1 MQAIGADVRSRVH
14 RNLRRCSGSDQHVE
28 QRRLQRMVDPRV
40 ELAVR
45 VGARAA
51 LAVLAALAFAACS
64 QPDDGVVSMQPDQLG
79 NRKDLPPVALN
90 AESPIEYPR
99 PLFDQGI
106 EGSVL
111 LRLYVDSTGAM
122 VPDSSRVLET
132 SGYPARVSPA
142 SANTRQRSESTERS
156 STTQRTMPS

>member
-1 MQAIGADVRSRVH
+1 M
-14 RNLRRCSGSDQHVE
+14 N
-28 QRRLQRMVDPRV
+28 P
-40 ELAVR
+40 
-45 VGARAA
+45 ARAA

-79 NRKDLPPVALN
+79 DRKDLPPVALN

-111 LRLYVDSTGAM
+111 LRLYVDSTGVM

-132 SGYPARVSPA
+132 SGYPALDSAALAGATDLKYSPA
-142 SANTRQRSESTERS
+142 LRDGKPVAATFLQPVEFRSPGRIE
-156 STTQRTMPS
+156 P